1 MRHATL
7 LLAVALALPT
17 APGAGVA
24 QVASVPAWV
33 QEPLPEPDLHSTFD
47 IDRALPRIEQ
57 ISSAAADVFDAQ
69 LAAAILA
76 EMRRLS
82 TGKALTSERQRDDRL
97 ADAIA
102 APADDDVGL
111 SALGGGTVSGPMVI
125 DWHQQLEQTALT
137 GRLGVSRAAGAI
149 EVRFDLQ
156 SRVPLATPLVPEFS
170 YNTSAY
176 VKVLPVLRLG
186 AVASGPLDRL
196 ATRQTGQSIGPEARL
211 SLPGFG
217 GSLDA
222 GAGWRLPP
230 RGGPGTTGS
239 PPGELKWSLS
249 YRKPL

>member
-76 EMRRLS
+76 EMRSLS
-82 TGKALTSERQRDDRL
+82 TGKPLTSDHQRDDRL

-111 SALGGGTVSGPMVI
+111 SALGGGSVSGPMVI
-125 DWHQQLEQTALT
+125 DWTQQLEPTALA
-137 GRLGVSRAAGAI
+137 GRLGVSRATGAI

-156 SRVPLATPLVPEFS
+156 SRLPLARPLVPEFS

-176 VKVLPVLRLG
+176 LKVLPALRLG

-196 ATRQTGQSIGPEARL
+196 ATRQRGQSIGPEARL

-239 PPGELKWSLS
+239 PGELKWSFS